1 MRNWAELIR
10 SIAALLWP
18 ILAFVALC
26 MFKQRIHEILGRL
39 RRGKFL
45 GQEIELEQDLR
56 QLHETAQAAASETA
70 QVVQLPSTADAP
82 DKQKREAGDLVE
94 RVFEEASRN
103 PRVALI
109 LLASELEREVRQLFA
124 SLGSLGRARPG
135 SLPQSIRTLE
145 ENGVPP
151 RCGAGAWR
159 PAGTAQTGFVRSTLS
174 AIEDSR
180 PRSAGCPRGS
190 GLGPC
195 EPIAMTDQPGRH
207 LLAPRLRG
215 TGQQAVPG
223 QRRRFAVAEQRRAER
238 TAEMKHLR
246 RGWVPPT
253 ARETRHFPAH
263 EPGADP
269 RM

>member
-1 MRNWAELIR
+1 MSASALGSQGDGGARHDVPSLSMALGMTSLRTAPLRDEPVPFAGAGEAAARYRHGAGASGIEPADHGRILVKQPALIR
-10 SIAALLWP
+10 DEKLGRADSVHRRVALP

-103 PRVALI
+103 PKVALI

-145 ENGVPP
+145 ENGAPP
-151 RCGAGAWR
+151 RCGAGA
-159 PAGTAQTGFVRSTLS
+159 
-174 AIEDSR
+174 
-180 PRSAGCPRGS
+180 
-190 GLGPC
+190 
-195 EPIAMTDQPGRH
+195 
-207 LLAPRLRG
+207 
-215 TGQQAVPG
+215 
-223 QRRRFAVAEQRRAER
+223 
-238 TAEMKHLR
+238 
-246 RGWVPPT
+246 
-253 ARETRHFPAH
+253 
-263 EPGADP
+263 
-269 RM
+269 